1 MRCCGVPVGIM
12 AKVSA
17 CSTGVITAGPVTTVI
32 TLLFNTAPGAGQRRL
47 TERCPLCTHVMS
59 VLSLRE
65 GETRNGV
72 YKTLDLPGDEEKAKA

>member
-59 VLSLRE
+59 VLSPLCTHVMSVLSLRE
-65 GETRNGV
+65 GEII
-72 YKTLDLPGDEEKAKA
+72 P